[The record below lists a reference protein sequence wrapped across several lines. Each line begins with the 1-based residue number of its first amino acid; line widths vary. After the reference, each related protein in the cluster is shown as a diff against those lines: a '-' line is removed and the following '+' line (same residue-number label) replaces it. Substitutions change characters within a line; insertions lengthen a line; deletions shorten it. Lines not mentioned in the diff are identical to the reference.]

1 MWVVKC
7 DERKCLL
14 HRFWTLFLIHG
25 LGFFFMIVLGSV
37 SVVLKTHLKKKRLI
51 WCFLSYLQPSEG
63 SCLDSVGRPICSPVT
78 LPLPPQGAPCMM
90 LVARGISLS
99 LENWLMTPTGDPGF
113 LMGCLGV
120 LEPDGGDW
128 EMEGRASR
136 CIFHKRVS
144 GACLEVDHKDS
155 ATNGLLWSLTCLEHF
170 LDRSSSCL
178 PAPPL

>member
-90 LVARGISLS
+90 LVAGGYPCPWRTDWWHPQETLDFSWAAWECWNQTVEIGKWREGQADAFSIKESQ
-99 LENWLMTPTGDPGF
+99 
-113 LMGCLGV
+113 
-120 LEPDGGDW
+120 EPVW
-128 EMEGRASR
+128 KLTTKTQQQMA
-136 CIFHKRVS
+136 CC
-144 GACLEVDHKDS
+144 GA
-155 ATNGLLWSLTCLEHF
+155 W
-170 LDRSSSCL
+170 
-178 PAPPL
+178 PA